1 MFLILYSLVGHV
13 RRLARSV
20 VPEAAYRSFGC
31 SPKCDRAAIAC
42 GRVLFS
48 TDSGERGAKMSGIP
62 DSLDGFFM
70 TPRNGIRLQ
79 SEGQLVGIPV
89 CSCLFGPL
97 FHLRNLRI
105 RRFAVAQHKVGS
117 EVNQLNIG
125 GHQ

>member
-1 MFLILYSLVGHV
+1 MSGVLRDRLYRRRPTVLLGAPLSVAVRPSLVGGHSF
-13 RRLARSV
+13 RQIQAR
-20 VPEAAYRSFGC
+20 G
-31 SPKCDRAAIAC
+31 
-42 GRVLFS
+42 G
-48 TDSGERGAKMSGIP
+48 GAKTSGIP

>member
-1 MFLILYSLVGHV
+1 MSGVLRDRLYRRRPTVLLGAPLSVAVRPSLVG
-13 RRLARSV
+13 R
-20 VPEAAYRSFGC
+20 YSF
-31 SPKCDRAAIAC
+31 RQIQA
-42 GRVLFS
+42 
-48 TDSGERGAKMSGIP
+48 SGGAKMSGIP

-105 RRFAVAQHKVGS
+105 RRFAVAQ
-117 EVNQLNIG
+117 LR
-125 GHQ
+125 